1 MSLLELKDMKRFV
14 KSIVLMQAVKIRG
27 VELSDQI
34 EVYNFREN
42 VKTLEPIPV
51 SKAIKA

>member
-1 MSLLELKDMKRFV
+1 
-14 KSIVLMQAVKIRG
+14 MQAVKIRG
-27 VELSDQI
+27 FELSDQM